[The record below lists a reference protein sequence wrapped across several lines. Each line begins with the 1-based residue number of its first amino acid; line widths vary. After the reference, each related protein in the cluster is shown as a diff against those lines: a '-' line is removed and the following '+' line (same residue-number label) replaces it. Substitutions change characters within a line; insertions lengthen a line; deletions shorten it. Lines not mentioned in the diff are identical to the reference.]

1 MHNAIAFDTTPQ
13 LAGPHP
19 CSRTG
24 WAEDEVG
31 RREELVRLGLWMF
44 LATVTMLFAA
54 FTSAY
59 IVRRSGSDWRQL
71 TLPPMLWLSTLV
83 LGASSLALEAARW
96 SGLRRRWIASS
107 AAVGVA
113 IAFGV
118 VFLGSQ
124 ILACRQLMAAGVYL
138 PTNPH
143 SSFFFML
150 TGAHAVHVVAA
161 LTVLVW
167 GGVKTWSVG
176 ARDPR
181 GWAAAMGICR
191 TFWHYLGAVW
201 IYLFLLVS
209 LY

>member
-1 MHNAIAFDTTPQ
+1 MHNVIAFDTTR
-13 LAGPHP
+13 A
-19 CSRTG
+19 G
-24 WAEDEVG
+24 WAEDEAG

-44 LATVTMLFAA
+44 LGTVTMLFAA

-59 IVRRSGSDWRQL
+59 IVRRSGSDWRQSA
-71 TLPPMLWLSTLV
+71 LPSILWLNTIVLV
-83 LGASSLALEAARW
+83 ASSLGVEWARW
-96 SGLRRRWIASS
+96 TGTRCNWAASS
-107 AAVGVA
+107 AAFGVA
-113 IAFGV
+113 IAFGL
-118 VFLGSQ
+118 VFVGGQ
-124 ILACRQLMAAGVYL
+124 IVACRQLMAAGVYL

-167 GGVKTWSVG
+167 GGVKTWTGG

-201 IYLFLLVS
+201 VYLFLLVS
-209 LY
+209 VY